1 MNKAK
6 ETLKAELMELYR
18 QALDEMLEDC
28 PEQANFA
35 VLEEQVEKL
44 AQRMLPETLS
54 NLAQERGIFPP
65 ELRLLRDEAAKERE
79 THHQHPDSLGNKSAQ
94 VATRRLCRL

>member
-6 ETLKAELMELYR
+6 EALKAELLELYS

-28 PEQANFA
+28 PEQADFA

-44 AQRMLPETLS
+44 AQKTLPEVLS

-65 ELRLLRDEAAKERE
+65 KLHSLPSKTATER
-79 THHQHPDSLGNKSAQ
+79 
-94 VATRRLCRL
+94 

>member
-6 ETLKAELMELYR
+6 EALKAELLELYS

-65 ELRLLRDEAAKERE
+65 ELHALPREAAKER
-79 THHQHPDSLGNKSAQ
+79 
-94 VATRRLCRL
+94 

>member
-6 ETLKAELMELYR
+6 EALKAELLGMYS
-18 QALDEMLEDC
+18 QALDELLEEC
-28 PEQANFA
+28 PEQADFA

-44 AQRMLPETLS
+44 AQKTLPETLS

-65 ELRLLRDEAAKERE
+65 KLRLLRDEAAKER
-79 THHQHPDSLGNKSAQ
+79 
-94 VATRRLCRL
+94 

>member
-6 ETLKAELMELYR
+6 EALKAELLEMYS
-18 QALDEMLEDC
+18 QALDEMLEGC
-28 PEQANFA
+28 PEQADFT

-44 AQRMLPETLS
+44 AQKTLPETLS

-65 ELRLLRDEAAKERE
+65 ELRLLWREAAKEW
-79 THHQHPDSLGNKSAQ
+79 
-94 VATRRLCRL
+94 